1 MISVLGIDIGGVIID
16 KTNDQTDT
24 SFFSDNFLKTTAS
37 PHVFEVLATLVERRF
52 GHNTH
57 IVSKCGRKVQEKS
70 LLWLAHHDFY
80 RRTGIPEGNVHFCR
94 ERSEKAPIC
103 EKLGVTHF
111 IDDKLEVLS
120 YLTTVKNKYL
130 FQTHP
135 KEVRRYQCFLGKVY
149 QVNSWPEFLHL
160 L

>member
-1 MISVLGIDIGGVIID
+1 MTDVLGIDIGGVIMD
-16 KTNDQTDT
+16 KTNDKTDT
-24 SFFSDNFLKTTAS
+24 SFFSDNFLKTTAV
-37 PHVFEVLATLVERRF
+37 PQVFEVLAILVGRRF
-52 GHNTH
+52 GPNTH

-80 RRTGIPEGNVHFCR
+80 RRTGIPESNVHFCK

-103 EKLGVTHF
+103 QNLGITHF

-120 YLTTVKNKYL
+120 YLTTVEHKYL
-130 FQTHP
+130 FQGDP
-135 KEVRRYQCFLGKVY
+135 KEINRYQGFLGKVY
-149 QVNSWPEFLHL
+149 PVNSWPEFLHL